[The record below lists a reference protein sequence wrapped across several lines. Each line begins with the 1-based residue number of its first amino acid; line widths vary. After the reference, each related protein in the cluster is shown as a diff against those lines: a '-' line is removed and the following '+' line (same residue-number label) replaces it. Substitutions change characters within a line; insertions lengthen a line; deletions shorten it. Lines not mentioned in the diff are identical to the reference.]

1 MILKPDD
8 RWNELSVMKWKKDTQ
23 DRIKMKSKED
33 MRKEG
38 VPSPNVADALAL
50 SFNQTIEEE
59 APNVWTL

>member
-1 MILKPDD
+1 
-8 RWNELSVMKWKKDTQ
+8 MKWKKDTQ